1 MMRIIGLGICAY
13 LLILLQR
20 VIYGRLWAK
29 HLKIRLEFTQT
40 SLFEGEKGE
49 LSEIIEN
56 GKRLPLPMLK
66 VKFQT
71 DRNLRFTDT
80 LSSKVT
86 DLYYRNDIF
95 QVRGRER
102 ITRKLEFIA
111 AKRGYYRIHNIDLV
125 AADLFLSTEMVK
137 SQHTDQYFYVYP
149 APYVSDE
156 FRQSLQQLNGEL
168 LTKRHFLEDPFEYRG
183 IREYQPYDD
192 MRSVNWKASAKTGEL
207 KVNQKNYTALQTI
220 RIFFNIEDNGVL
232 KKEDALDAS
241 FRIVAGLSA
250 FFIKQGVR
258 VACYGNGRDIMHGEL
273 LQIEA
278 GAGAG
283 QLQQIYRALARTDTS
298 QKPAGFVQ
306 TFEQKLL
313 EEDGE
318 SITVFVSPN
327 AYPDFVELISRYQKQ
342 DGEYIWFYP
351 TIETA
356 QRGIPELSELP
367 GEIKS
372 HIQILHIENDD
383 TIIKI

>member
-13 LLILLQR
+13 LLILIQR
-20 VIYGRLWAK
+20 AIYGRLWAK

-49 LSEIIEN
+49 LLEIIEN

-125 AADLFLSTEMVK
+125 AADLFLSTEMVE
-137 SQHTDQYFYVYP
+137 SRHTDQYFYVYP
-149 APYVSDE
+149 APYDSDE

-258 VACYGNGRDIMHGEL
+258 VACYGNGRDIMHEEL

-298 QKPAGFVQ
+298 QKPAGFMQ
-306 TFEQKLL
+306 TFEHKLL

-327 AYPDFVELISRYQKQ
+327 AYPDFVELINRYQKQ

-351 TIETA
+351 TVETA

-367 GEIKS
+367 GEIKR

-383 TIIKI
+383 KIMKI